1 MEYHSFVPKLS
12 SQDYLGK
19 KGDEQQTS
27 LSQKFLPQLFG
38 GLPTA
43 TMAVGSGSV
52 SNRSATEK
60 KERAKTSEK
69 EESKSEENGVCT
81 LPPKRNK
88 PAQIR
93 VVGGRIYDSVNGK
106 SCHQCRQKTMDFVA
120 TCTNLKNNKP
130 CTIMYCHKCLLNRY
144 GEKAEEVVALE
155 EWTCPRCRFI
165 CNCSVCMK
173 KRGHLPTGILIN
185 TAKATGFSSVSEMLS
200 IGSERSNHEKVTA
213 GSLKKEIVV
222 PSPGKRGKENS
233 LDGKLDMN
241 LPNHAD
247 KKSKKDKEVQKGST
261 EDKTSFNIISRSPN
275 RRKLKQEALE
285 NVRESTKKFGT
296 EETGSCKTGKTKR
309 DRSDESNTE
318 KNDEGIRKETN
329 VDDDEKKLKKSRK
342 DTKKNDTILS
352 IRTSPRKLNVSSNIP
367 NQVMKLDNKVG
378 PEKNMNSNIVTGK
391 NSAALFGNG
400 KREEENG
407 STAKNGTVIGKHR
420 IPEFRASI
428 PLPLGIEMNSVAGID
443 VHMDDMGN
451 ALQFLEFCDVFGK
464 ILEVR
469 KGQAV
474 HVLQDLL
481 HGRTGRRGKF
491 SLTIQCAKLSS
502 SYGKHSWFVALK
514 KCLSE
519 SQSILKAQGL
529 DSLDKTADYETLETS
544 EKLRLLNVL
553 CDEVLETEKVRNW
566 LDDQNTKLAEKI
578 KEAKQKVTAAKD
590 KEKSLKQKM
599 KDDYAKAILAKHGAH
614 LSISEHEAIVSDIKR
629 KSAQAHAKVLESKGM
644 LIKNNE
650 KSDAVRIEPIFVGAT
665 GHSYWKLNCI
675 GKSDILRQNA
685 GKTDGTLTVN
695 DKWYIINDEGKEAI
709 DKLICL

>member
-1 MEYHSFVPKLS
+1 
-12 SQDYLGK
+12 
-19 KGDEQQTS
+19 
-27 LSQKFLPQLFG
+27 
-38 GLPTA
+38 
-43 TMAVGSGSV
+43 MAVGSGSV

-69 EESKSEENGVCT
+69 KESKSEENGFCT
-81 LPPKRNK
+81 LPQKRNK

-120 TCTNLKNNKP
+120 ACTNQKNNKP

-155 EWTCPRCRFI
+155 EWNCPKCRFI
-165 CNCSVCMK
+165 CNCSICMK
-173 KRGHLPTGILIN
+173 KRGHQPTGILIN
-185 TAKATGFSSVSEMLS
+185 TAKATGFSSVSEMLLK
-200 IGSERSNHEKVTA
+200 GSERSNHEKVIA
-213 GSLKKEIVV
+213 GSPKKEIVV

-241 LPNHAD
+241 LPNYAD
-247 KKSKKDKEVQKGST
+247 KKLKKDKEVQKGST
-261 EDKTSFNIISRSPN
+261 EDKTYFNIISRSPD
-275 RRKLKQEALE
+275 RRKSKQEVLE

-296 EETGSCKTGKTKR
+296 EETGSCKTEKTKR
-309 DRSDESNTE
+309 DRSNESNIE
-318 KNDEGIRKETN
+318 KNDEEIRNETN
-329 VDDDEKKLKKSRK
+329 VDDDEKKPKKSRN
-342 DTKKNDTILS
+342 DTKKNDTILA

-378 PEKNMNSNIVTGK
+378 PEKNMNGKIVTGK
-391 NSAALFGNG
+391 HSAALFGNG
-400 KREEENG
+400 KRKEENG

-428 PLPLGIEMNSVAGID
+428 PLPLGIELNSVAGID
-443 VHMDDMGN
+443 VHMDDIGN
-451 ALQFLEFCDVFGK
+451 ALQFLEFCAVFEK
-464 ILEVR
+464 ILEVK
-469 KGQAV
+469 KGQAA

-491 SLTIQCAKLSS
+491 SLTVQFHISMLSILLSEQGEECAQLSP
-502 SYGKHSWFVALK
+502 SYGKDSWFAALK

-553 CDEVLETEKVRNW
+553 CDEVLETKKVRNW
-566 LDDQNTKLAEKI
+566 MDDQNIKHAEKI

-599 KDDYAKAILAKHGAH
+599 KDDYAKAILAKHGAP

-644 LIKNNE
+644 LFKNNE
-650 KSDAVRIEPIFVGAT
+650 KSDAVRLEPVFVGAT

-675 GKSDILRQNA
+675 GKSDILLQNA
-685 GKTDGTLTVN
+685 GKRDSTLTVN

-709 DKLICL
+709 DKLICS